1 MNCESVFA
9 LFQKLSGLSEDE
21 GGAYRFLCEEAI
33 AKVVSV
39 SEHTRSC
46 GGQRELAAAAL
57 AYYRYVLLTMSNSS
71 AAVKVGEVS
80 IRKSENCLRFA
91 EKLYKDAMA
100 QLDGYAGED
109 FVFEGV

>member
-57 AYYRYVLLTMSNSS
+57 AYYRYVLLTT
-71 AAVKVGEVS
+71 AVKVGEVS

-100 QLDGYAGED
+100 QLGGYAGED